1 MSPRRS
7 SRARTSQPT
16 PSAPQHTNSSSSSIS
31 SGRADR
37 SARPQNKLAS
47 PRSSVAA
54 RSQSSED
61 REAPARPQSRRTR
74 SSQDDP
80 KDQVPPA
87 IDDEN
92 DDEAEE
98 EVTRCICGNQE
109 YPGLP
114 DLDTAKIVSKD
125 ESDPASFAEDTT
137 GWFIQCDVCKVWQHG
152 GCIGIMDEATS
163 PEEYFCEQCRKDL
176 HKITTTIKGRN
187 YSHYLP
193 MRDSQ
198 SLQSSPAPAAKEKSK
213 KSRDGRK
220 SQANADNTSK
230 GRRSTMNSRDAAYE
244 EEQLRRAIE
253 ESKREGGAPG
263 TITSKRKGKRS
274 RSESEE
280 RNESAKRQRT
290 TSGSASSAS
299 QSKKRRRDA
308 DSEDE
313 IEKPEKSR
321 NIRGAA
327 ARNQRNKEF
336 RDREAQREKE
346 RTDALGG
353 RKGRAERRRGD
364 DSDPSPQ
371 PLSRTVSVR
380 GASTTNALFAAPAL
394 PDHPPP
400 KTVQKKT
407 GRPPAKRGR
416 VGRNQYTKDRD
427 VPADGPITTISP
439 ARSNNSH
446 DAETGPPHLNGSGTG
461 NGFAHINGFG
471 KPSKPRHM
479 NFNRTSMN
487 DMKRRVA
494 GILEFISHTQV
505 EMTGVGSHSTT
516 NPSTSTHNP
525 PDSNGNDHRNGRGG
539 KGSKND
545 ADSGKVVTAALAD
558 LDGINEQAF
567 AALSSVAMMEVLTRR
582 LMKWQAE
589 YGKWGEK

>member
-1 MSPRRS
+1 M
-7 SRARTSQPT
+7 
-16 PSAPQHTNSSSSSIS
+16 
-31 SGRADR
+31 
-37 SARPQNKLAS
+37 
-47 PRSSVAA
+47 
-54 RSQSSED
+54 
-61 REAPARPQSRRTR
+61 
-74 SSQDDP
+74 
-80 KDQVPPA
+80 

-92 DDEAEE
+92 DEEVEE

-114 DLDTAKIVSKD
+114 DVDTAKTVSKD
-125 ESDPASFAEDTT
+125 ESDPASLAEDTT
-137 GWFIQCDVCKVWQHG
+137 GWFIQCDICKVWQHG
-152 GCIGIMDEATS
+152 GCVGIMDEATS

-176 HKITTTIKGRN
+176 HKITTTANGRK

-193 MRDSQ
+193 MRESK
-198 SLQSSPAPAAKEKSK
+198 SPQSSPVPAAKEKSK
-213 KSRDGRK
+213 KSRDGKK

-263 TITSKRKGKRS
+263 TTTGKRKGKRS

-280 RNESAKRQRT
+280 RNENAKRQRT
-290 TSGSASSAS
+290 ASGSASSAS
-299 QSKKRRRDA
+299 QGKTRRHDA

-313 IEKPEKSR
+313 IEKREKTK

-327 ARNQRNKEF
+327 ARNHRNKEV

-346 RTDALGG
+346 RADPIGG

-364 DSDPSPQ
+364 ESDPSPQ
-371 PLSRTVSVR
+371 PLSRTVSAR
-380 GASTTNALFAAPAL
+380 GANTANALFAAPTL

-427 VPADGPITTISP
+427 FPAEIPITTISP

-446 DAETGPPHLNGSGTG
+446 DAENGTPHINGSSTV
-461 NGFAHINGFG
+461 NGFADSNGFG

-494 GILEFISHTQV
+494 GILEFVSHTQV
-505 EMTGVGSHSTT
+505 EMAGVGPPSTAKS
-516 NPSTSTHNP
+516 STSTDTP
-525 PDSNGNDHRNGRGG
+525 PDSNANKNDGRGNS
-539 KGSKND
+539 SKHDTN
-545 ADSGKVVTAALAD
+545 SGKMVNAALAD

>member
-7 SRARTSQPT
+7 SRARTTQPT

-31 SGRADR
+31 SGPADR
-37 SARPQNKLAS
+37 SARPQTKLPS

-54 RSQSSED
+54 RSQSPED
-61 REAPARPQSRRTR
+61 SEAPARPQSRRTR

-80 KDQVPPA
+80 KDEAPPA

-92 DDEAEE
+92 DDEVEE

-114 DLDTAKIVSKD
+114 DPDPAKTVSKD
-125 ESDPASFAEDTT
+125 ESNPASFAEDTT
-137 GWFIQCDVCKVWQHG
+137 GWFIQCDLCKVWQHG
-152 GCIGIMDEATS
+152 GCVGIMDEATS
-163 PEEYFCEQCRKDL
+163 PEEYFCEQCRQDL
-176 HKITTTIKGRN
+176 HKSTTTTNGRK

-193 MRDSQ
+193 MQESK
-198 SLQSSPAPAAKEKSK
+198 SSQSSPAPAAKQHSK

-220 SQANADNTSK
+220 PLANADNTSK

-253 ESKREGGAPG
+253 ESKREGGAPFATTG
-263 TITSKRKGKRS
+263 RRKGKRS

-280 RNESAKRQRT
+280 RNENAKRQRT
-290 TSGSASSAS
+290 ASGSASSAS
-299 QSKKRRRDA
+299 QSKSRRRDA
-308 DSEDE
+308 DSENE
-313 IEKPEKSR
+313 IEKPEKTK

-327 ARNQRNKEF
+327 ARNHRNKEV

-346 RTDALGG
+346 RADAFGG

-364 DSDPSPQ
+364 ESDPSPQ
-371 PLSRTVSVR
+371 PLSRTVSAR
-380 GASTTNALFAAPAL
+380 GANTTNAHFAAPAL
-394 PDHPPP
+394 PDHLPP
-400 KTVQKKT
+400 KSAQKKT

-427 VPADGPITTISP
+427 LLAEMPTTTMSP

-446 DAETGPPHLNGSGTG
+446 DAENGTPHLNGSSTG
-461 NGFAHINGFG
+461 IGFADSNGFG

-505 EMTGVGSHSTT
+505 EMAGVGPPSTT
-516 NPSTSTHNP
+516 KSSTSTNTP
-525 PDSNGNDHRNGRGG
+525 PESNDNRSDGHGN
-539 KGSKND
+539 GSKYDRDN
-545 ADSGKVVTAALAD
+545 GKTVNAALAD
-558 LDGINEQAF
+558 LEGVNEQAF
-567 AALSSVAMMEVLTRR
+567 AALSSVAMMEMLTRR